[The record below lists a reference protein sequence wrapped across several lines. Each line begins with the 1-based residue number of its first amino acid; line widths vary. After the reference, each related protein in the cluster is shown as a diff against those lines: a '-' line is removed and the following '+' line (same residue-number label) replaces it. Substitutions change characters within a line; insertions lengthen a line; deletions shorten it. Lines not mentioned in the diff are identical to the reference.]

1 MRSMLF
7 AATIMFSLL
16 SASEAF
22 AVASRPSKHDE
33 PQLPKVTTGAA
44 TRAEVDL
51 QIRRLHHMLVS
62 NSEVSEGTFDELERL
77 EKGRRV
83 NH

>member
-1 MRSMLF
+1 MRSMLL
-7 AATIMFSLL
+7 AATILFSLL

-22 AVASRPSKHDE
+22 AVAASPSKRDA

-44 TRAEVDL
+44 TRAEVDV

-62 NSEVSEGTFDELERL
+62 SSEVSEGAFDELERL